1 MKRYL
6 SILIILFIEI
16 DYSFSKLTMASKNL
30 EAASATYLRLKNVH
44 GHWHNQPHNP
54 ATDNFQGERHQAM
67 IELQQNL
74 GKAGTSGDE
83 IQHLMGTPTKILN
96 KPDLVLE
103 HEFRRENENYTY
115 PKDAKIWIYEWR
127 GFHDYVYFVVSN
139 DNKVLQSDWYSALE

>member
-74 GKAGTSGDE
+74 GKA
-83 IQHLMGTPTKILN
+83 
-96 KPDLVLE
+96 VLE